1 MKPWHYYLLFRE
13 AKMSSKNNIRYER
26 QIILKEFGEAGQ
38 NKLSQAKVLVI
49 GAGGLGC
56 ATLPYLAAAGVGT
69 IGIVDFDKVELSNLQ
84 RQILYTVDDIGKL
97 KSEIAAKKLNEL
109 NPEITVQIFK
119 LQISNKNALDIIK
132 DFDLVI
138 DGSDN
143 FATRY
148 MINDACV
155 LLAKPLVYGAVLRFE
170 GQVAVFNLIDNDTNV
185 KTNYRD
191 LFPNESSP
199 SAISCNDVGVL
210 GVLPGMIGT
219 MQATEAIKIIT
230 GIGKPLSNKLLTYN
244 ALNNTF
250 YDLEISQTNTNGPKS
265 KEEFLKHNYGFSC
278 SSDEISVEEFENLR
292 NNNKDILILDI
303 REEGELPLVNEFEHL
318 NLPLSKLKEDFKK
331 LPATKTIVVFCN
343 SGQRSLGVSNFLK
356 DNLPKSEV
364 LCLSGGII
372 EFKKILKPIK

>member
-1 MKPWHYYLLFRE
+1 MNSTKKH
-13 AKMSSKNNIRYER
+13 IRYQR
-26 QIILKEFGEAGQ
+26 QILLKEFGEAGQ
-38 NKLSQAKVLVI
+38 EKLSQAKVLVI

-56 ATLPYLAAAGVGT
+56 AALPYLAAAGVGT
-69 IGIVDFDKVELSNLQ
+69 IGIVDFDVVELSNLQ
-84 RQILYTVDDIGKL
+84 RQILYTVDDIGKP
-97 KSEIAAKKLNEL
+97 KVEVSAKKLNEL
-109 NPEITVQIFK
+109 NPEINIQIFK
-119 LQISNKNALDIIK
+119 LQISNSNALDLIK

-155 LLAKPLVYGAVLRFE
+155 LLDKPLVYGAVLRFE
-170 GQVAVFNLIDNDTNV
+170 GQVAVFNLIDADTKI

-230 GIGKPLSNKLLTYN
+230 GMGKPLCNKLLTYN

-250 YDLEISQTNTNGPKS
+250 YDLEISKSNINGPKS
-265 KEEFLKHNYGFSC
+265 KEGFLKHIYEFKC
-278 SSDEISVEEFENLR
+278 DTSDEISVEEFENSR
-292 NNNKDILILDI
+292 NNKDVIIVDV
-303 REEGELPLVNEFEHL
+303 REKGEFPLVNEFEHL
-318 NLPLSKLKEDFKK
+318 NLPLSTLREEFKK
-331 LPATKTIVVFCN
+331 LPTDKKIIVFCN
-343 SGQRSLGVSNFLK
+343 SGQRSSEVCNFLK
-356 DNLPKSEV
+356 DHLPKTEIV
-364 LCLSGGII
+364 CLSGGII
-372 EFKKILKPIK
+372 EWKKTEITH